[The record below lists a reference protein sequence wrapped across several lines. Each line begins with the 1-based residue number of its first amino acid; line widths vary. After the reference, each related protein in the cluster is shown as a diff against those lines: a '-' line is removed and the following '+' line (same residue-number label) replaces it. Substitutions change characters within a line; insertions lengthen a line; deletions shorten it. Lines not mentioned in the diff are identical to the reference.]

1 MATILWQLKRLSTN
15 EPLNE
20 PQELPSSWKNIAG
33 LTSLVI
39 RGETARL
46 NNLSWAGHDDM
57 GWFEIGPAPEVPLE
71 EKMTKQI
78 EGLLK
83 ESEQYVAI
91 DNTSIT
97 KGERIAWMDYRQKL
111 KELHLQQGFPEEIF
125 WPARPE

>member
-1 MATILWQLKRLSTN
+1 MTTILWQLKRLSTN

-20 PQELPSSWKNIAG
+20 PQELPDNWKNIFG
-33 LTSLVI
+33 LHASKD
-39 RGETARL
+39 RL
-46 NNLSWAGHDDM
+46 GDLSWAGHDDM

-97 KGERIAWMDYRQKL
+97 KGERIAWMEYRQKL

>member
-20 PQELPSSWKNIAG
+20 PQELPDNWKNIFG
-33 LTSLVI
+33 LHASKD
-39 RGETARL
+39 RL
-46 NNLSWAGHDDM
+46 GDLSWAGHEDM

-97 KGERIAWMDYRQKL
+97 KGERVAWMDYRQKL
-111 KELHLQQGFPEEIF
+111 KELYLQPGFPNEIF

>member
-20 PQELPSSWKNIAG
+20 PQELPDNWKNIS
-33 LTSLVI
+33 SLKGSI
-39 RGETARL
+39 DRL
-46 NNLSWAGHDDM
+46 GDLSWAGHEDM
-57 GWFEIGPAPEVPLE
+57 GWFEVGPAPEVTLK

-111 KELHLQQGFPEEIF
+111 KELYLQPGFPNEIF

>member
-1 MATILWQLKRLSTN
+1 MAKILWQLKKLSTN

-20 PQELPSSWKNIAG
+20 LQELPDNWKNIFG
-33 LTSLVI
+33 LHASKD
-39 RGETARL
+39 RL
-46 NNLSWAGHDDM
+46 GDLSWAGHDDM
-57 GWFEIGPAPEVPLE
+57 GWFEIGPAPEVPLK

-97 KGERIAWMDYRQKL
+97 KGERIAWMDYRQAL
-111 KELHLQQGFPEEIF
+111 KELHLQPGFPEDIF

>member
-20 PQELPSSWKNIAG
+20 PQELPDNWKNIFG
-33 LTSLVI
+33 LHASKD
-39 RGETARL
+39 RL
-46 NNLSWAGHDDM
+46 GDLSWAGHDDM
-57 GWFEIGPAPEVPLE
+57 GWFEIGPAPEVPLK

-97 KGERIAWMDYRQKL
+97 KGERIAWIDYRQKL
-111 KELHLQQGFPEEIF
+111 KELHLQVGFPNEIF

>member
-20 PQELPSSWKNIAG
+20 PQELPDNWKNIFG
-33 LTSLVI
+33 LHASKD
-39 RGETARL
+39 RL
-46 NNLSWAGHDDM
+46 GDLSWAGHDDM
-57 GWFEIGPAPEVPLE
+57 GWFEIGPAPEVPLK

-111 KELHLQQGFPEEIF
+111 KELHLQQGFPEQIF

>member
-1 MATILWQLKRLSTN
+1 MTTILWQLKRLSTN

-20 PQELPSSWKNIAG
+20 PQELPDNWKNIFG
-33 LTSLVI
+33 LHASKD
-39 RGETARL
+39 RL
-46 NNLSWAGHDDM
+46 GDLLWAGHDDM

-111 KELHLQQGFPEEIF
+111 KELHLQQGFPNEIF

>member
-1 MATILWQLKRLSTN
+1 MTMILWQLKRLSTN

-20 PQELPSSWKNIAG
+20 PQELPDNWKNIFG
-33 LTSLVI
+33 LHASKD
-39 RGETARL
+39 RL
-46 NNLSWAGHDDM
+46 GDLSWAGHEDM
-57 GWFEIGPAPEVPLE
+57 GWFEIGPAPEVPLK

-111 KELHLQQGFPEEIF
+111 KELYLQLGFPNEIF

>member
-1 MATILWQLKRLSTN
+1 MTMILWQLKRLSTN

-20 PQELPSSWKNIAG
+20 PQELPDNWKNIFG
-33 LTSLVI
+33 LHASKD
-39 RGETARL
+39 RL
-46 NNLSWAGHDDM
+46 GDLSWAGHNDM

-97 KGERIAWMDYRQKL
+97 KGERIAWMEYRQKL